1 MKAHENLKLTKMIKN
16 HEGCVKG
23 YHRSSKAWY
32 AKSLDKKVEVNFGM
46 FHPEGGT
53 TGEMSMEWV
62 ELSGK
67 QCARLKCFED
77 AWSAL
82 ALFTDLIQE
91 MGKIDNMEIQ
101 EKEFC
106 NLLDSC
112 GFKDLT
118 EYEDPYLK
126 TETPKEEMV
135 TISIPKGKAKKLG
148 LLN

>member
-1 MKAHENLKLTKMIKN
+1 MKDNN
-16 HEGCVKG
+16 HEGCIRG

-32 AKSLDKKVEVNFGM
+32 AEALGKKRIAVNFGM

-53 TGEMSMEWV
+53 SGEMSIEWV
-62 ELSGK
+62 DLNGK
-67 QCARLKCFED
+67 QIPRLKCFED

-91 MGKIDNMEIQ
+91 MGKVDNMEIQ

-106 NLLDSC
+106 NMLDSC

-118 EYEDPYLK
+118 EYEDPYK
-126 TETPKEEMV
+126 EETPKEEMV
-135 TISIPKGKAKKLG
+135 AISIPKGKAKKLG
-148 LLN
+148 LIN